1 MRKIELLAPAKNL
14 ECGIAAIDHGAD
26 AVYIGPQN
34 FGARHAAGNTI
45 SDIASLCDYAHQF
58 NAKVYATVNTVVFD
72 HEISNAIETVRSLK
86 EVGIDAILL
95 QDMGLLTALRQQAP
109 VLADSITWHAST
121 QTDNRTT
128 GKVAWLK
135 TLGFQRTVLARELT
149 AEEIKAIPL
158 TEPEM
163 ELEVFIHG
171 ALCVSYSG
179 QCYASQHCF
188 QRSANRGECAQM
200 CRMKYSLVDGSGNTI
215 APEAYYLSLKDQ
227 CQIDNLEEIIHA
239 GACSLK
245 IEGRL
250 KDITYVKNVVSAYS
264 QRLNEI
270 ISRHNSEK
278 GKGSCQESLARS
290 SWGSVVYTFSP
301 DLRRSFNRGYTT
313 YFLHGRDHH
322 MASLLT
328 PKAIGENVGK
338 VKEIR
343 HGRQPSFNVAGVAA
357 FVNGDGLCFLDR
369 NGELQGFRV
378 NRAEGNRLFPLAM
391 PEGLTPGTTLYRSQ
405 DKDFD
410 RIMQGKTAIRTIPV
424 SMNLEDCGYH
434 VLLRISGIDSPL
446 YGEAILQLTNRQPAQ
461 KPQKENILRQ
471 LSKLGGTIFSA
482 SEITISPSLSSTFI
496 PSSQLAELRR
506 KAIEA
511 LNASHGDDHETSE
524 TLSQKDAKGK
534 SETLSQK
541 DGKGKSETLSQKD
554 VKEKV
559 AYISS
564 PLYRKF
570 PYLYNATNAFSRRFY
585 NSLGTVADG
594 LETASENSERSRET
608 LSANDVSGQSRR
620 VLLMQ
625 CRYCIRHALG
635 VCTKESPAQ
644 KWRTPLYLRLSDG
657 RRFALEFDCKNCQMN
672 IYSE

>member
-34 FGARHAAGNTI
+34 FGARHAAGNSIT
-45 SDIASLCDYAHQF
+45 DIAKLCDYAHQF

-72 HEISNAIETVRSLK
+72 HELSSAIETVRHLQ

-95 QDMGLLTALRQQAP
+95 QDMGLLSAICKQDPALAN
-109 VLADSITWHAST
+109 SITWHAST
-121 QTDNRTT
+121 QTDNRTKE
-128 GKVAWLK
+128 KVSWLK
-135 TLGFQRTVLARELT
+135 ALGFQRTVLARELT
-149 AEEIKAIPL
+149 AEEIKAIHL
-158 TEPEM
+158 AEPEM

-200 CRMKYSLVDGSGNTI
+200 CRMKYSLEDSSGNTL

-227 CQIDNLEEIIHA
+227 CQIDNLEDIINA

-270 ISRHNSEK
+270 ISRHNRRR
-278 GKGSCQESLARS
+278 GDNSCQEPLSRS
-290 SWGSVVYTFSP
+290 SWGSVSYNFSP
-301 DLRRSFNRGYTT
+301 NLKRSFNRGYTT

-343 HGRQPSFNVAGVAA
+343 YGRQPSFNVAGVAA
-357 FVNGDGLCFLDR
+357 FVNGDGLCFLDQ

-378 NRAEGNRLFPLAM
+378 NRAEGNRLFPLSM

-424 SMNLEDCGYH
+424 SMNLEDGGNH
-434 VLLRISGIDSPL
+434 ILLRISGKNNPL
-446 YGEAILQLTNRQPAQ
+446 YGEAILELTDRQQAQ

-482 SEITISPSLSSTFI
+482 SEITISPSLCSTFI

-511 LNASHGDDHETSE
+511 VTTSYRDAKNKEETLLRNNVTEISE
-524 TLSQKDAKGK
+524 TFLKNDIKG
-534 SETLSQK
+534 
-541 DGKGKSETLSQKD
+541 
-554 VKEKV
+554 KV

-564 PLYRKF
+564 PLHRQF
-570 PYLYNATNAFSRRFY
+570 PYLYNATNTFSRTFY
-585 NSLGTVADG
+585 NTFGTVVDG
-594 LETASENSERSRET
+594 FETAAGNTQHSWET
-608 LSANDVSGQSRR
+608 VSDDASPSQSNR

-635 VCTKESPAQ
+635 ACTKDSPAQ
-644 KWRTPLYLRLSDG
+644 KWRAPLFLRLSDG
-657 RRFALEFDCKNCQMN
+657 RRFSLEFDCKNCQMN